1 MHLRDKLDSWELWPG
16 AGRLSQFFQF
26 PPPPSD
32 KQVPVASWLVS
43 SSSSV
48 GSLAQRPPGTKKA
61 PHLGAPESAS
71 DGDANVVPNVATD
84 GDPNGAPDGTANGVS
99 NGDFNGAPGS
109 GFNGGTF
116 SATDCESYWCS

>member
-16 AGRLSQFFQF
+16 AGGLSQFFQF
-26 PPPPSD
+26 PPPSD

-48 GSLAQRPPGTKKA
+48 GSLAQRPPGTKKV
-61 PHLGAPESAS
+61 PHLGAH
-71 DGDANVVPNVATD
+71 DGDAIGVPNVATD
-84 GDPNGAPDGTANGVS
+84 GDPNGAPDGAANGVS
-99 NGDFNGAPGS
+99 NGAVHGAPGS